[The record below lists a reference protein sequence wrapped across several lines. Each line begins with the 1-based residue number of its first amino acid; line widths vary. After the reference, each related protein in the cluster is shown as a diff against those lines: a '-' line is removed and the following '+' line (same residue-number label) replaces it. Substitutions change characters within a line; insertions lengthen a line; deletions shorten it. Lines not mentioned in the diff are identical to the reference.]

1 MQQLCFWRWVNN
13 LKTNQ
18 LYWGVLPHIS
28 RFYPEFFII
37 CGFLPSQCNK
47 WVWPACGSDMPSG
60 LIDTFAQQLAHA
72 SKPNSCQPLPYFVN
86 CQDFLFWATKFQSVE
101 APLETQQKYVGPH
114 VNSRPSVDHICSLV
128 SCTENYSTAILP
140 WSLVGEQSLFNRS
153 WIVIQTLQT
162 LLFPQF
168 WSWQALAT
176 RRKGTESRPGIVIIC
191 QMKGGSSGRL
201 SCKRHLNQETSL
213 PSMFQHCSLVSE
225 LSLLLNHCHWMS
237 DSWEQQPS

>member
-47 WVWPACGSDMPSG
+47 WLWPACASDMPGG
-60 LIDTFAQQLAHA
+60 LIDTFAQQLAHT

-86 CQDFLFWATKFQSVE
+86 CQDFLFWVTKFQSVE
-101 APLETQQKYVGPH
+101 APLETQPKYVGPH

-162 LLFPQF
+162 LLLPQF

-176 RRKGTESRPGIVIIC
+176 RWRKGTESRFDKNPA
-191 QMKGGSSGRL
+191 QELSSFAKWKGGQVVVFLASATWIEKPLCPQCFNTVHWSVN
-201 SCKRHLNQETSL
+201 C
-213 PSMFQHCSLVSE
+213 HCY
-225 LSLLLNHCHWMS
+225 
-237 DSWEQQPS
+237 